1 MVSSLSVKCK
11 TSLAS
16 DTRAHTHTRNTQHAR
31 ARSSNNEPAAAAGGT
46 RLGDPPAP
54 ATAGPRRGWKATA
67 RTGPDAHL
75 LRAQHVFTE
84 VTVCPAQPRDK
95 PTHHRGETYAG
106 GGSRGATKSR
116 PRRQASYD
124 PSGGLA
130 RKAVLLRGPRARS
143 GTRGSGARGFPQ
155 QRRPSEDRAGPRRGV
170 SAVRP
175 VGTLDAWL
183 ERSKSNSPRAKQHLQ
198 SPQRLSQDEAWSLL
212 WEDETPLGQQEWKRR
227 TLTQHSSP

>member
-1 MVSSLSVKCK
+1 MRAQLQRRASSGS
-11 TSLAS
+11 
-16 DTRAHTHTRNTQHAR
+16 RRHPAR
-31 ARSSNNEPAAAAGGT
+31 
-46 RLGDPPAP
+46 DPPAP

-67 RTGPDAHL
+67 RAGPDAHL

-95 PTHHRGETYAG
+95 PTHHRGEKYAG

-175 VGTLDAWL
+175 VGTLDASL
-183 ERSKSNSPRAKQHLQ
+183 GRSKSNSPRAKQHLQ
-198 SPQRLSQDEAWSLL
+198 SLHSVCPRTKPGLCSGK
-212 WEDETPLGQQEWKRR
+212 TRPL
-227 TLTQHSSP
+227 